1 MCVYR
6 AKLMGAIRLLAYRT
20 HFERSKIL
28 LRNIFLWRI
37 SPNTKQQTNLP
48 TNNLATNIIDGM
60 DGEKIFFMHNS
71 FCIGTNVAM
80 DPFAVLNL
88 ISNYAPAVIH
98 HRGFMAK
105 LLLICI

>member
-1 MCVYR
+1 
-6 AKLMGAIRLLAYRT
+6 
-20 HFERSKIL
+20 
-28 LRNIFLWRI
+28 
-37 SPNTKQQTNLP
+37 
-48 TNNLATNIIDGM
+48 
-60 DGEKIFFMHNS
+60 MHNS

-98 HRGFMAK
+98 HFGFMAK